1 MNHTVPRPLSN
12 KLYLANINNLTYST
26 PEDVNTY
33 STFYRRFLNHNVAL
47 VDRCA
52 KISMPYNF
60 ELYEK
65 FKMPTD
71 LTNFN
76 MSYEDCCM
84 QRAEELIN
92 LSKQLNKPIVIMYSG
107 GIDSTLVVISFLK
120 ILEKENIRDRIII
133 AMSPESINENPN
145 FYYRFIIN
153 NFNLIS
159 SENFSYFFNGQYI
172 ILGGE
177 HNDQLFGSDITQKIG
192 LVWGFEKLFNSY
204 KDELM
209 YRWLLYM
216 GLEPQH
222 ARFWFDMLVWSAE
235 TSPCQIKTSFDL
247 FWWLNFNFKWQ
258 SVFFRILLRVNKDER
273 KNINL
278 EFINNYFHHFYSG
291 INFQKWSMTHP
302 HLKIKDTWLSYKFY
316 VKDLI
321 YEFTQ
326 DGIYREQKV
335 KWGSLYKLFIAKNT
349 PVGLTTN
356 FEYLD
361 VIDKDYF
368 YNPNNSFKDGY
379 RK

>member
-1 MNHTVPRPLSN
+1 MNHTVPHPLSN

-47 VDRCA
+47 VDRCD

-60 ELYEK
+60 QLYEK

-76 MSYEDCCM
+76 MSYEDCCL

-92 LSKQLNKPIVIMYSG
+92 LSKLLNKPIVIMYSG

-120 ILEKENIRDRIII
+120 ILQKENIRDRIII
-133 AMSPESINENPN
+133 AMTPESINENPN
-145 FYYRFIIN
+145 FNYKFIIN
-153 NFNLIS
+153 TFNLIS

-177 HNDQLFGSDITQKIG
+177 HNDQLFGSDITQKVG
-192 LVWGFEKLFNSY
+192 LAWGFEKLFNSY

-278 EFINNYFHHFYSG
+278 EFINNYFHHFYTTQ
-291 INFQKWSMTHP
+291 NFQKWSMLNS
-302 HLKIKDTWLSYKFY
+302 HLKVKEDWKSYKY
-316 VKDLI
+316 ICKEIIYNYTKDEYWFNNKI
-321 YEFTQ
+321 
-326 DGIYREQKV
+326 KV
-335 KWGSLYKLFIAKNT
+335 GSLFKIFLNKNT
-349 PVGLTTN
+349 PQGLDTN
-356 FEYLD
+356 YNFLF
-361 VIDKDYF
+361 KLSASDY
-368 YNPNNSFKDGY
+368 YNSNNSFINGY
-379 RK
+379 K